1 MAYDGKLL
9 ARARERLERQRQENR
24 DEQQRR
30 LERVCARV
38 PEIREIDAAMRGQMA
53 ELVKLLFSHKCDNAE
68 RIQDLRAENLELQT
82 RRKQLLKAH
91 GWPETYLD
99 EIVSC
104 PKCRDTGLLPG
115 GAFCECVDR
124 LYNQELTKELSGL
137 LRHGDERFDRFDLT
151 LYSELPDPGRG
162 ISPRAI
168 MEVNLAICKRFAE
181 AFPQVS
187 SNLLM
192 QGGTGLGKTYLSAC
206 VAREVAAKGFSV
218 CYDTAS
224 SALDA
229 FERQKFSRDPAESE
243 AAEVRVKR
251 MLSCD
256 LMILDDLGTEMIT
269 SLSVSALYTL
279 LNTRLVAGKRSIIS
293 TNLTDEELQ
302 KKYTPQICSRLAGEF
317 QTLPF
322 LGQDIRRLKKG

>member
-9 ARARERLERQRQENR
+9 ARARERLERQRQDNR
-24 DEQQRR
+24 EEQRRR
-30 LERVCARV
+30 LERAYARV
-38 PEIREIDAAMRGQMA
+38 PEIREIDAAMRAQMA
-53 ELVKLLFSHKCDNAE
+53 QLISLTLSHRSDSAE
-68 RIQDLRAENLELQT
+68 KIEDLRVENLELQT
-82 RRKQLLKAH
+82 KRRELLKAQ
-91 GWPETYLD
+91 GWPETWLD

-104 PKCRDTGLLPG
+104 PRCRDSGLLPDG
-115 GAFCECVDR
+115 SFCSCIDR

-137 LRHGDERFDRFDLT
+137 LRHGDERFERFDLT
-151 LYSELPDPGRG
+151 LYSDQPDPVRG

-168 MEVNLAICKRFAE
+168 MELNLAICRRFAE

-206 VAREVAAKGFSV
+206 IARVVAQKGCSV
-218 CYDTAS
+218 CYDTAV

-229 FERQKFSRDPAESE
+229 FERQKFSRDPAEAE
-243 AAEVRVKR
+243 AADSRVKR

-279 LNTRLVAGKRSIIS
+279 LNTRLVAGRRTILS

-302 KKYTPQICSRLAGEF
+302 KKYSPQICSRLAGEF
-317 QTLPF
+317 QKLPF